1 MLKLIMNISLN
12 LLLLVSNRCFA
23 SQVNNLLGV
32 LFFRMLSQT
41 IIAKLHM
48 EKNQELRN
56 LIIFIPSVARKLGN
70 AFPKKL
76 EITKHMVSRLDP
88 SVGGKI
94 CKISNHRDNNNINTL

>member
-23 SQVNNLLGV
+23 SQVNKLLGV

-41 IIAKLHM
+41 IIAKLHIKKDK
-48 EKNQELRN
+48 EFRN
-56 LIIFIPSVARKLGN
+56 LIIFIPSIIRKLGN

-76 EITKHMVSRLDP
+76 EITKHV
-88 SVGGKI
+88 V
-94 CKISNHRDNNNINTL
+94 